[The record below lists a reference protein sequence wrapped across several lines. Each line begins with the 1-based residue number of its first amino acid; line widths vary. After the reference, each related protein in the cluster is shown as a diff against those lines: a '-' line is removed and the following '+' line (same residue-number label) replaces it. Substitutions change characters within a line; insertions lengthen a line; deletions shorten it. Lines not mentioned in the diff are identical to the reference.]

1 MEAPDRGFAAAQSP
15 IAPGYHLTLFPST
28 GAQNVIVRILGEGQF
43 NLPGAVIDDLNEI
56 DNRMVEAVAAED
68 EVQFQS
74 LLDEMFQLV
83 RDRGEPLP
91 LDQLV
96 ESDLILP
103 ETDLTLDEAEHIF
116 IGDGLL
122 AG

>member
-1 MEAPDRGFAAAQSP
+1 M
-15 IAPGYHLTLFPST
+15 
-28 GAQNVIVRILGEGQF
+28 IVRILGEGQF
-43 NLPGAVIDDLNEI
+43 TLPGSAIDDLNDI

-68 EVQFQS
+68 GALFQS

-91 LDQLV
+91 PEELL

-122 AG
+122 PG

>member
-1 MEAPDRGFAAAQSP
+1 M
-15 IAPGYHLTLFPST
+15 
-28 GAQNVIVRILGEGQF
+28 IVRILGEGQF
-43 NLPGAVIDDLNEI
+43 NLPGVVIDDLNDI

-68 EVQFQS
+68 EAQFRS

-83 RDRGEPLP
+83 RDRGQPLP

-122 AG
+122 PG

>member
-1 MEAPDRGFAAAQSP
+1 M
-15 IAPGYHLTLFPST
+15 
-28 GAQNVIVRILGEGQF
+28 IVRILGEGQF

-74 LLDEMFQLV
+74 LLDEMFRLV

-103 ETDLTLDEAEHIF
+103 ETDLTLDEAQHIF

-122 AG
+122 LG

>member
-1 MEAPDRGFAAAQSP
+1 M
-15 IAPGYHLTLFPST
+15 
-28 GAQNVIVRILGEGQF
+28 IVRILGEGQF
-43 NLPGAVIDDLNEI
+43 NLPGAVIDDLNDI

-74 LLDEMFQLV
+74 LLDEMFRLV

-103 ETDLTLDEAEHIF
+103 ETDLTLYEAEHIF

-122 AG
+122 PG

>member
-1 MEAPDRGFAAAQSP
+1 M
-15 IAPGYHLTLFPST
+15 
-28 GAQNVIVRILGEGQF
+28 IVRILGEGQF
-43 NLPGAVIDDLNEI
+43 NLPGSVIDDLNDI
-56 DNRMVEAVAAED
+56 DNRMVEAVATED
-68 EVQFQS
+68 GAQFRS
-74 LLDEMFQLV
+74 LLDEMFRLV

-122 AG
+122 PG

>member
-1 MEAPDRGFAAAQSP
+1 M
-15 IAPGYHLTLFPST
+15 
-28 GAQNVIVRILGEGQF
+28 IVRILGEGQF
-43 NLPGAVIDDLNEI
+43 NLPGAVIDDLNDI

-68 EVQFQS
+68 EVQFQT

-122 AG
+122 PG

>member
-1 MEAPDRGFAAAQSP
+1 M
-15 IAPGYHLTLFPST
+15 
-28 GAQNVIVRILGEGQF
+28 IVRILGEGQF
-43 NLPGAVIDDLNEI
+43 NLPGVVIDDLNDI

-68 EVQFQS
+68 EIQFRS

-83 RDRGEPLP
+83 RDHGQPLP

-122 AG
+122 PG

>member
-1 MEAPDRGFAAAQSP
+1 M
-15 IAPGYHLTLFPST
+15 
-28 GAQNVIVRILGEGQF
+28 IVRILGEGQF
-43 NLPGAVIDDLNEI
+43 NLPGSVIDDLNDI
-56 DNRMVEAVAAED
+56 DNRMVEAVATED
-68 EVQFQS
+68 GAQFRS
-74 LLDEMFQLV
+74 LLDEMFRLV

-91 LDQLV
+91 LDHLV

-122 AG
+122 PG